1 MKNYKVKTK
10 VSKNFN
16 DTKDNNK
23 PYEVGEPIILDR
35 ARYEELFAKGFV
47 RNTDFNE
54 WTAIGPGTTLSISS
68 CAGATIEIL
77 TYAPIST
84 TIKKARDKVQMQ
96 LEECLY
102 RLGNN
107 SGVIF
112 NLKNNFDWKDKIEH
126 SSSEVENINKNI
138 SNIANLLNN
147 PKPNRSEEDV

>member
-1 MKNYKVKTK
+1 MGKVGRPKAFKSVEEVEKKINAYFNYCEEKEKPYTMSGLAYYLGIDRKTLLNY
-10 VSKNFN
+10 SKN
-16 DTKDNNK
+16 
-23 PYEVGEPIILDR
+23 
-35 ARYEELFAKGFV
+35 EEYFH
-47 RNTDFNE
+47 
-54 WTAIGPGTTLSISS
+54 
-68 CAGATIEIL
+68 
-77 TYAPIST
+77 

-147 PKPNRSEEDV
+147 PKPNRSDKDV

>member
-1 MKNYKVKTK
+1 MGKVGRPKAFKSVKEVEEKINSYFNYCEEKEKPYTMSGLAYYLGIDRKTLLNY
-10 VSKNFN
+10 SKN
-16 DTKDNNK
+16 
-23 PYEVGEPIILDR
+23 
-35 ARYEELFAKGFV
+35 EEYFH
-47 RNTDFNE
+47 
-54 WTAIGPGTTLSISS
+54 
-68 CAGATIEIL
+68 
-77 TYAPIST
+77 

-147 PKPNRSEEDV
+147 PKKNRTEEDV